1 MNGAY
6 LKKGAAQMPIEDRG
20 LLFGDAVYEVIHFS
34 HDFFVDAA
42 AHFERLDRSL
52 GELSIEKPYA
62 SHASLLHKIRYLK
75 RCNQIDEGFVY
86 MQISRGI
93 APRNH
98 LFPDDPKPSFFMLM
112 KHHPLSPFVSKKI
125 RTERDGRWHRCD
137 IKTTNLLP
145 NVLAKQSAFEKGLF
159 DTWGVTD
166 DGMVTE
172 GALSNAWIVKK
183 GALYTAP
190 KTCNILGGITRMR
203 LIKLATEMKI
213 SVAEKSFSCDDL
225 YQADEAFSSSSNNV
239 VVPITHAD
247 NKKIGTGKPGPIS
260 EKLYAAYLAFVEK
273 GVCLARNS

>member
-1 MNGAY
+1 M
-6 LKKGAAQMPIEDRG
+6 
-20 LLFGDAVYEVIHFS
+20 
-34 HDFFVDAA
+34 DAA

-98 LFPDDPKPSFFMLM
+98 CFQMIQNLLFYADEAP
-112 KHHPLSPFVSKKI
+112 PLSPFVSKKI

-172 GALSNAWIVKK
+172 G
-183 GALYTAP
+183 P
-190 KTCNILGGITRMR
+190 FQMLG
-203 LIKLATEMKI
+203 L
-213 SVAEKSFSCDDL
+213 
-225 YQADEAFSSSSNNV
+225 
-239 VVPITHAD
+239 
-247 NKKIGTGKPGPIS
+247 
-260 EKLYAAYLAFVEK
+260 
-273 GVCLARNS
+273 